1 MYTSALTAIYKT
13 QVLNSF
19 EANFI
24 TYANIH
30 HICPISETVFP
41 LYKLTSYGSFLSMLH
56 ILTIEGLLMLLQIPN
71 NGRKCHQ

>member
-30 HICPISETVFP
+30 HRMPNIRN
-41 LYKLTSYGSFLSMLH
+41 SFSS
-56 ILTIEGLLMLLQIPN
+56 LQIDFIWFFFINIAHLN
-71 NGRKCHQ
+71 NWRSFYVIANT